1 MPSLEKTCQDYILKP
16 TKERINLKELPVD
29 VVVKSVNISQEPT
42 RKHTI
47 DTTVQQSIF
56 HYNIKLLIAF
66 KCLKVQKL

>member
-1 MPSLEKTCQDYILKP
+1 MEKTCQDYILKP

-56 HYNIKLLIAF
+56 YYNIKILIAF
-66 KCLKVQKL
+66 KRLKV